1 MNLTTDSTWAW
12 RLSCSPILW
21 MDVHSGE
28 IKCQPK
34 NISWFLAANLTF
46 KFGRQTSQHFVWK
59 LTRSFY
65 NIRYF
70 CCCCLVAK
78 SCLTLCNLMDYS
90 MPSFP
95 VPHHLLEFAQTHVH
109 WIGDA
114 IQPSHPSV
122 VPFSS
127 HLQSFPA
134 SGSFQMSQFFVSGG
148 QSIKSFSFSI
158 SPSKE
163 YSGLISFRMNWLDLL
178 AVQGTLKSL
187 QHHSS
192 KTSILLRSAFFI
204 VQLSHPYMTTG
215 KTIALTRWNFLAR

>member
-1 MNLTTDSTWAW
+1 MNLTTDSTLAW

-78 SCLTLCNLMDYS
+78 SYLTLCDLMDYS

-109 WIGDA
+109 WVDDA
-114 IQPSHPSV
+114 MQPSHPLL
-122 VPFSS
+122 PFSS
-127 HLQSFPA
+127 FPWSFPA
-134 SGSFQMSQFFVSGG
+134 SGSFPWVGSSHQVA
-148 QSIKSFSFSI
+148 KVL
-158 SPSKE
+158 E
-163 YSGLISFRMNWLDLL
+163 
-178 AVQGTLKSL
+178 L
-187 QHHSS
+187 QHQSFQW
-192 KTSILLRSAFFI
+192 IFR
-204 VQLSHPYMTTG
+204 VD
-215 KTIALTRWNFLAR
+215 FL